1 MLVDLFF
8 FSLILLPLFIRR
20 GDRESLIAR
29 LANYFDRPWALLLLF
44 VPLAVVAILASV
56 IGLDF
61 TRMMGSWDIRSYL
74 LFFIYGYLII
84 SNTQIQET
92 IKRYGTVFFIP
103 AIILSIVG
111 IYLKYG
117 VELPEVFSVW
127 IGILTLR
134 ALMAWCWII
143 AILGF
148 GSRYLNFNNKFL
160 GYASEAVLPFYIL
173 HQTIIIIVG
182 FYVVQWSMAI
192 APKYFIIVALSF
204 VGIMAIYEI
213 LVRRIN
219 VLRFLFGMRLRKKL
233 K

>member
-1 MLVDLFF
+1 MAASFV
-8 FSLILLPLFIRR
+8 
-20 GDRESLIAR
+20 
-29 LANYFDRPWALLLLF
+29 RPWALLLLF
-44 VPLAVVAILASV
+44 VPLAVVSMLASV

-61 TRMMGSWDIRSYL
+61 TRAFGSWDILSYL

-92 IKRYGTVFFIP
+92 IKRYCTVFFIP
-103 AIILSIVG
+103 ALILAIVE
-111 IYLKYG
+111 IYLEFG
-117 VELPEVFSVW
+117 VELPHVFSVW
-127 IGILTLR
+127 MGVLTLR
-134 ALMAWCWII
+134 ALLAWCWIVT
-143 AILGF
+143 ILGF
-148 GSRYLNFNNKFL
+148 GSRYLNFNNRFL

-182 FYVVQWSMAI
+182 FYVIQWSLAI

-219 VLRFLFGMRLRKKL
+219 VLRFLFGMRLKK
-233 K
+233 KPKVA